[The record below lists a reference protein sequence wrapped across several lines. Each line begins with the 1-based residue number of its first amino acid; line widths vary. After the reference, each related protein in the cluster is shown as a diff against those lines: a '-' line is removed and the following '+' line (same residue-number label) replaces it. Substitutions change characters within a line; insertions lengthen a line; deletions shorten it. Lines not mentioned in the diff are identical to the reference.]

1 MMEVEG
7 PVTSSL
13 VSFIFVVLILREG
26 RDWRECLVIVGL
38 GYIYLAWYISFDVH
52 ASSLDFFVVEVSP
65 RPVGLV
71 AILRKAG
78 LS

>member
-38 GYIYLAWYISFDVH
+38 GYIYLAWYYF
-52 ASSLDFFVVEVSP
+52 
-65 RPVGLV
+65 
-71 AILRKAG
+71 
-78 LS
+78 